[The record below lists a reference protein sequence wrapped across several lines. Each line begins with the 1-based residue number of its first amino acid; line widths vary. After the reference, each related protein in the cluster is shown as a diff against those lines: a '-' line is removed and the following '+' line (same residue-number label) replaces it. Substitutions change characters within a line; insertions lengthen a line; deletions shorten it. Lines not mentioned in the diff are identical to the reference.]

1 MSRDGYPPGI
11 HLPVCFEIVECPA
24 EPPGP
29 GGDRSPLVRRRAR
42 LSFFVKERLDTIF
55 ETVIIIGVDIAVIGC
70 HQRKTTV
77 DVISHHGIPEFGAVK
92 VPATP
97 EAYMVHYID
106 NLDAKLNQVS
116 SAIES
121 EPSDSNWTAW
131 QGALQTKLYRKRL
144 E

>member
-1 MSRDGYPPGI
+1 MGKTEELTYDMAFAYTDSGQLIGHVVKSVLMINQKARELQEKGTQID
-11 HLPVCFEIVECPA
+11 A
-24 EPPGP
+24 E
-29 GGDRSPLVRRRAR
+29 V
-42 LSFFVKERLDTIF
+42 LDALGH
-55 ETVIIIGVDIAVIGC
+55 IILA
-70 HQRKTTV
+70 
-77 DVISHHGIPEFGAVK
+77 HHGEYQFGSPK
-92 VPATP
+92 LPATP
-97 EAYMVHYID
+97 EAFMVYFID